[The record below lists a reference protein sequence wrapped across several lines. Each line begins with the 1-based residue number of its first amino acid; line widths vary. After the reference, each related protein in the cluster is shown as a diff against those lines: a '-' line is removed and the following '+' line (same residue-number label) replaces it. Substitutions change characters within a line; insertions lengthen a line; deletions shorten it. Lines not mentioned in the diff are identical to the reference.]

1 MEKGRR
7 KKERRIIRINGVKI
21 VNAENVK
28 TPEKEGKDATQG
40 TGNLV
45 WLNDKDNLEL

>member
-1 MEKGRR
+1 MKKNGR
-7 KKERRIIRINGVKI
+7 KTERRIVRINGVKI

-28 TPEKEGKDATQG
+28 TPEKEGKDATEG

-45 WLNDKDNLEL
+45 WLKDKDNLEL